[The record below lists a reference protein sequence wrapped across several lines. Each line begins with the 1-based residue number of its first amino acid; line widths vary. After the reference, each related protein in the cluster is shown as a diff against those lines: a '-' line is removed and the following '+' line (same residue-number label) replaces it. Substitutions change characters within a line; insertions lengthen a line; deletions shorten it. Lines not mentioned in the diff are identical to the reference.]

1 MLTQRVATCA
11 LFTLLVPAL
20 CQRPP
25 AAKKAPAIP
34 TTEQMKARVPSGVRF
49 VPEIAY
55 RERCAACTL
64 DLSLPD
70 RPSSAP
76 RPALVVVHGGGWRGG
91 DKRAGVFA
99 QLPFEY
105 AQHGYVSISINYRF
119 AAEGSIATCVEDAKC
134 AVRWLRAHAK
144 EYNVDPR
151 RIGGFGNSAG
161 AHLVAMLGLAG
172 KQAGLEGDGPYQD
185 QSSMLDA
192 VCAAATPTDFG
203 NWGARGDTGTVSKIL
218 GGDQATAAARA
229 RLLSP
234 VTYAHATAPPFLL
247 IHGNADKTVP
257 FSQADSL
264 IKALRA
270 AGAKRAT
277 LLIVDGAEHG
287 AFTSASPMTRGA
299 MMAFFD
305 STIGPEAGR

>member
-1 MLTQRVATCA
+1 MLTRRVATGA
-11 LFTLLVPAL
+11 LFALIVPAL
-20 CQRPP
+20 CQQRP
-25 AAKKAPAIP
+25 AAKKAPALP
-34 TTEQMKARVPSGVRF
+34 TNEQMQARVPAGVRF
-49 VPEIAY
+49 VPDIAY
-55 RERCAACTL
+55 REGSPACKL
-64 DLSLPD
+64 DLSAPD
-70 RPSSAP
+70 RSSATP
-76 RPALVVVHGGGWRGG
+76 RPGMVIVHGGGWRGG

-119 AAEGSIATCVEDAKC
+119 ATEGSVATCVEDAKC

-144 EYNVDPR
+144 EYNLDPR

-161 AHLVAMLGLAG
+161 AHLVAMLGLAD

-185 QSSMLDA
+185 QSSMLQA
-192 VCAAATPTDFG
+192 VCAGATPTDFL
-203 NWGARGDTGTVSKIL
+203 NWGAQRDVSATARML
-218 GGDQATAAARA
+218 GGTEATAAARA

-234 VTYAHATAPPFLL
+234 VTYAHAGAPPFLL

-257 FSQADSL
+257 ISQSESL
-264 IKALRA
+264 AKALRA
-270 AGAKRAT
+270 AGAKRVT

-299 MMAFFD
+299 MMSFFD
-305 STIGPEAGR
+305 STIGPDAGR

>member
-1 MLTQRVATCA
+1 MFA
-11 LFTLLVPAL
+11 LIVPAI
-20 CQRPP
+20 CQQRP
-25 AAKKAPAIP
+25 AAKKAQSVP
-34 TTEQMKARVPSGVRF
+34 TAEQMKARVPAGVRF

-55 RERCAACTL
+55 RPGCAACTL
-64 DLSLPD
+64 DLSVPAGN
-70 RPSSAP
+70 SATP
-76 RPALVVVHGGGWRGG
+76 RPGMVIVHGGGWRAG

-105 AQHGYVSISINYRF
+105 AQHGYVAISINYRF
-119 AAEGSIATCVEDAKC
+119 ATEGSVATCVEDAKC

-151 RIGGFGNSAG
+151 RLGGFGNSAG
-161 AHLVAMLGLAG
+161 AHLVAMLGLAD

-185 QSSMLDA
+185 QSSMLQA
-192 VCAAATPTDFG
+192 VCTGAAPTDFLNWGAQRDAAAT
-203 NWGARGDTGTVSKIL
+203 ARML
-218 GGDQATAAARA
+218 GGTEATAAARA

-234 VTYAHATAPPFLL
+234 VTYAHAGAPPFLL

-257 FSQADSL
+257 IGQSESL

-270 AGAKRAT
+270 AGAKGSN
-277 LLIVDGAEHG
+277 LLIVDGADHG

-299 MMAFFD
+299 MMSFFD
-305 STIGPEAGR
+305 STIGPEAR